1 MRDIYQEIM
10 RPGTEEKKPLTC
22 HQIDESLC
30 SRYPLNI
37 LIAEDNLVNQKLATS
52 ILSKMG
58 YNAQAVMNGREAYEL
73 AKTVHFDIILMD
85 IQMPEMTGIEAT
97 IKIKQDISV
106 DRQPLII
113 ALTANAMIEDKDKC
127 INAGMVDYMS
137 KPINLNIL
145 HNVLIKW
152 GNYISSQKLQ

>member
-1 MRDIYQEIM
+1 MRQS
-10 RPGTEEKKPLTC
+10 TEERKSSTC

-30 SRYPLNI
+30 NRYPLDI
-37 LIAEDNLVNQKLATS
+37 LIAEDNLVNQKLVTS

-58 YNAQAVMNGREAYEL
+58 YKVRAVMNGREAYEL
-73 AKTVHFDIILMD
+73 VKTEHFDIILMD
-85 IQMPEMTGIEAT
+85 LQMPEMTGIEAT
-97 IKIKQDISV
+97 VKIKQDISA

-113 ALTANAMIEDKDKC
+113 ALTANAMIEDKENC
-127 INAGMVDYMS
+127 LNAGMVDYMS

-152 GNYISSQKLQ
+152 GNYISKQRMQ